1 MVLERLIATGDVLP
15 GIVGSVLLLLCLL
28 QIKHLFADFFL
39 QTPKMLSGRNEYLH
53 AGRAQHAGVHALGSV
68 VVFVLMG
75 APVGFTLAICLAEW
89 VVHFHIDY
97 GKARY
102 SEKKDLTP
110 QQAVYWRAMGT
121 DQCLHQLTYVAMTA
135 LWVKCIAF

>member
-1 MVLERLIATGDVLP
+1 MP

-39 QTPKMLSGRNEYLH
+39 QTAKMLSGRDEYLH
-53 AGRAQHAGVHALGSV
+53 SGRAQHAGVHALFSV
-68 VVFVLMG
+68 VVFVIMG
-75 APVGFTLAICLAEW
+75 APVSFILVIAALEW

-97 GKARY
+97 GKAHY
-102 SEKKDLTP
+102 SEKKELTP
-110 QQAVYWRAMGT
+110 QNAVFWRAMGT

-135 LWVKCIAF
+135 AWVKFVAM

>member
-1 MVLERLIATGDVLP
+1 M
-15 GIVGSVLLLLCLL
+15 LLLCLL

-53 AGRAQHAGVHALGSV
+53 VGRAQHAGVHALGSV
-68 VVFVLMG
+68 AVFVIMG
-75 APVGFTLAICLAEW
+75 ASVDFIVAICLLEW

-97 GKARY
+97 GKAHY
-102 SEKKDLTP
+102 SEKKELTP
-110 QQAVYWRAMGT
+110 QNAVFWRAMGT

-135 LWVKCIAF
+135 AWVKCVAI